1 MGGTPDRENQEPNK
15 FYLQGCWPGY
25 LFTRLVF
32 SVSVVSAFMTEE
44 SEAEGPAPG
53 NVPSCRARTSKR
65 LGTAMGKL
73 DP

>member
-1 MGGTPDRENQEPNK
+1 MKGISDKENQEPNK
-15 FYLQGCWPGY
+15 SSLQDCWPGY
-25 LFTRLVF
+25 LFTMLVF
-32 SVSVVSAFMTEE
+32 SVSVASSFTTEE

-65 LGTAMGKL
+65 LGTAVGKL